1 MERRE
6 GIPDMYIYDCSVN
19 KCGLKKNTKNCL
31 WKCLYCALA
40 EGNEKKKAALS
51 LNSQF
56 TVQVKYNA

>member
-31 WKCLYCALA
+31 YCVLA
-40 EGNEKKKAALS
+40 EGNEKKKSCAIFKQS
-51 LNSQF
+51 IHSSS
-56 TVQVKYNA
+56 KI